1 MLFTARTLW
10 DSFRM
15 GTPPLR
21 LAPPSPEL
29 SSAPPWRRDPYLLL
43 FPLGALLAWAGVLPW
58 LLFSLG
64 ATRLYLPMF
73 EAIGYRAAFHPVAQV
88 EGFLTCFAV
97 GFLFTFV
104 PRGTGTAPPA
114 PWQMAVAIAA
124 PIVSVVCAWFE
135 RWLPAQIS
143 WIALMAVLV
152 GFVVRRAR
160 RGTRP
165 IPASF
170 VWVAA
175 GLLMGATGA
184 VLTGVA
190 AALDDRGFWLH
201 LVGRGL
207 LLQGLFT
214 GLVLGIGGLLLPA
227 VTRGV
232 DRASE
237 RRPPAWAYALHAVL
251 AVAFAAT
258 FFLEHRASVQA
269 AYALRAAIVL
279 SVVIGSL
286 EALHPPTLPG
296 LHRRIA
302 RWSVWMLPA
311 GYLWVAVAPE
321 YRRAGLHLVFLGC
334 FTALVLAVATQ
345 VALPHGE
352 RPHPLR
358 ARPWQL
364 VASSGLLV
372 AALIARVLLEVDP
385 PHFHLWLGTSAAAFL
400 TATVPWAA
408 LLLARR
414 A

>member
-1 MLFTARTLW
+1 
-10 DSFRM
+10 M

-21 LAPPSPEL
+21 FSPLSPEL

-58 LLFSLG
+58 LFFSLG
-64 ATRLYLPMF
+64 AAGLYRPMF

-104 PRGTGTAPPA
+104 PRRTGTAPPA
-114 PWQMAVAIAA
+114 WWQMAVALAA
-124 PIVSVVCAWFE
+124 PVVSVVCAWFE
-135 RWLPAQIS
+135 QWLPAQIS
-143 WIALMAVLV
+143 WIALIAVLV
-152 GFVVRRAR
+152 GFVVPRAR

-175 GLLMGATGA
+175 GLLMGGA
-184 VLTGVA
+184 GALLAGVG
-190 AALDDRGFWLH
+190 AALEDPAFWLH

-227 VTRGV
+227 ITRGV
-232 DRASE
+232 DPTSE
-237 RRPPAWAYALHAVL
+237 RPPSASAYALHAVL
-251 AVAFAAT
+251 ALAFAAT
-258 FFLEHRASVQA
+258 FFLEHRVSVQA

-286 EALHPPTLPG
+286 QALHPPTVPG
-296 LHRRIA
+296 LHRRVA

-334 FTALVLAVATQ
+334 FTALVLAVSTQ
-345 VALPHGE
+345 VALSHGG
-352 RPHPLR
+352 RPEPLR
-358 ARPWQL
+358 GRPWQL
-364 VASSGLLV
+364 VASCGLLV
-372 AALIARVLLEVDP
+372 AALVARVLLEVDP
-385 PHFHLWLGTSAAAFL
+385 PHFHLWLGASAAAFL

-408 LLLARR
+408 LALARR
-414 A
+414 S

>member
-97 GFLFTFV
+97 GFLFTFI
-104 PRGTGTAPPA
+104 PRRTGTAPPA
-114 PWQMAVAIAA
+114 WWQMAVALAA
-124 PIVSVVCAWFE
+124 PVVSVVCAWFE

-143 WIALMAVLV
+143 WIVL
-152 GFVVRRAR
+152 
-160 RGTRP
+160 
-165 IPASF
+165 
-170 VWVAA
+170 
-175 GLLMGATGA
+175 GA
-184 VLTGVA
+184 VLAGLGA
-190 AALDDRGFWLH
+190 AMDDPAFWLH

-227 VTRGV
+227 ITRGV
-232 DRASE
+232 DPTVDT
-237 RRPPAWAYALHAVL
+237 PPRAWAYALHALL
-251 AVAFAAT
+251 AAVFAAT
-258 FFLEHRASVQA
+258 FFLAHRVSVPM
-269 AYALRAAIVL
+269 AYALRAAITL

-286 EALHPPTLPG
+286 QALQPPTLPG
-296 LHRRIA
+296 LHRRVA
-302 RWSVWMLPA
+302 RFSVWMLPA
-311 GYLWVAVAPE
+311 GYLWVALAPE

-334 FTALVLAVATQ
+334 FTALVLAVSTQ
-345 VALPHGE
+345 VGLSHGG
-352 RPHPLR
+352 RPGPLR
-358 ARPWQL
+358 GHPWQL
-364 VASSGLLV
+364 VASCALLV
-372 AALIARVLLEVDP
+372 AALVARVLLEVDP
-385 PHFHLWLGTSAAAFL
+385 PHFHLWLGASAAAFL
-400 TATVPWAA
+400 SATVPWAA
-408 LLLARR
+408 LALARR
-414 A
+414 S